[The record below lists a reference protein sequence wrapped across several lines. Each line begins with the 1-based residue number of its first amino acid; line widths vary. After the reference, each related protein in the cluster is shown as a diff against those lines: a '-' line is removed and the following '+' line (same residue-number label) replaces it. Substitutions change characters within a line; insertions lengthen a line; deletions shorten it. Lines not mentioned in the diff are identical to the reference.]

1 MVVVKVLDQN
11 VVVKVEVDVTSAD
24 VVVLDVVV
32 VDVVEEELI
41 DDHVY
46 FGTYH
51 QLDFNHQS

>member
-1 MVVVKVLDQN
+1 VVVVKVLDQN

-32 VDVVEEELI
+32 VDVVEELI